1 MVAPDTDEGAAGS
14 VAARNKLNSPMT
26 RWKFNPRD
34 PTNTRYKPHT
44 TMPTS
49 GEFAR
54 IDDRYVTK
62 YYKHFFLCVVDVT
75 KPYDFAKCGPPSG
88 GLFNCLGH
96 FNWETGEQDIWFA
109 GPTST
114 VQEPV
119 FIPRSRDA
127 EEGDGYL
134 LGLVNRLDEMRN
146 DLVILD
152 TKVGFSNGP
161 IAVIRL
167 PMKLKIGL
175 HGNFVPYD
183 EIEAWRGRTG
193 DNKQFKIRKT
203 PVTRNF
209 GIANGDPANGHVNGN
224 A

>member
-1 MVAPDTDEGAAGS
+1 M
-14 VAARNKLNSPMT
+14 N
-26 RWKFNPRD
+26 
-34 PTNTRYKPHT
+34 
-44 TMPTS
+44 TS

-54 IDDRYVTK
+54 IDDRFVTK
-62 YYKHFFLCVVDVT
+62 YYKHFFLCVVDPSR
-75 KPYDFAKCGPPSG
+75 PYDFAKCGPPTG

-96 FNWETGEQDIWFA
+96 FNWETGKQDIWFA

-119 FIPRSRDA
+119 FIPRSKVA

-134 LGLVNRLDEMRN
+134 MGLVNRLDEMRN

-152 TKVGFSNGP
+152 TKVGFERGP

-167 PMKLKIGL
+167 PLKLKIGL

-183 EIEAWRGRTG
+183 EIEAWRERTG
-193 DNKQFKIRKT
+193 DNKKFEMRKM
-203 PVTRNF
+203 PHWRAEVN
-209 GIANGDPANGHVNGN
+209 AVNGMNGVNGH
-224 A
+224 